1 MIKKLRNSLNGFLT
15 YQPLLRELV
24 VRDIKVRYRKSFL
37 GITWTVLNPLLM
49 MLVMVTIFSHLFRPS
64 ISNYPVYILTGQLVF
79 NFFSSATNMGL
90 DSIVVNSSLIKKV
103 YIPKYLF
110 PISVTVSCLV
120 NFGFSTISMILV
132 LIITRAPFHLT
143 LLCIPIPLFFLFLFI
158 LGVSMILSAVN
169 VYFRDI
175 GHLYG
180 VIVTAWMYFTPI
192 FWTKDILPEGG
203 EKLLNLNPLY
213 HYLSYFRS
221 IIMDGVV
228 PSLAVNLECLLI
240 GIASLVIGMI
250 VFAKLQDNFILHVW
264 RRRSSGRKQ
273 SALRSLRRCFCLL
286 LFSPTT
292 SGWNCRTM

>member
-1 MIKKLRNSLNGFLT
+1 MINRLRNSLNGFLT

-143 LLCIPIPLFFLFLFI
+143 LLCPDSFVLSFLIHPWCLNDTFRGECIFQGHRASVRGNSNRMDVFHTDFL
-158 LGVSMILSAVN
+158 
-169 VYFRDI
+169 D
-175 GHLYG
+175 
-180 VIVTAWMYFTPI
+180 
-192 FWTKDILPEGG
+192 
-203 EKLLNLNPLY
+203 
-213 HYLSYFRS
+213 
-221 IIMDGVV
+221 
-228 PSLAVNLECLLI
+228 
-240 GIASLVIGMI
+240 
-250 VFAKLQDNFILHVW
+250 
-264 RRRSSGRKQ
+264 
-273 SALRSLRRCFCLL
+273 
-286 LFSPTT
+286 
-292 SGWNCRTM
+292 

>member
-132 LIITRAPFHLT
+132 LLITRAPFHLT

-250 VFAKLQDNFILHVW
+250 VFAKLQDNFILHV
-264 RRRSSGRKQ
+264 
-273 SALRSLRRCFCLL
+273 
-286 LFSPTT
+286 
-292 SGWNCRTM
+292 